1 MFIDKDR
8 LLSKL
13 NKLYETCMPCCVSL
27 YSYPGEG
34 RSRLLQ
40 EFLKGKKGLFYKAS
54 CAPWQENFRLLRDL
68 CLRELGEDFAQA
80 ARTSGLIKA
89 LKKRTP
95 TRFCFIFFFEEIFF
109 FRLERL
115 LFP

>member
-13 NKLYETCMPCCVSL
+13 NKLYETRMPCCVSL

-40 EFLKGKKGLFYKAS
+40 EFLKGKRGLFYKAS
-54 CAPWQENFRLLRDL
+54 CVPWQENFRLLRDL
-68 CLRELGEDFAQA
+68 CLRELGENFAQV
-80 ARTSGLIKA
+80 T
-89 LKKRTP
+89 
-95 TRFCFIFFFEEIFF
+95 
-109 FRLERL
+109 
-115 LFP
+115 